1 MSAIGPCVSRLG
13 STALVIVGRDDGDAL
28 VVVAFFGSIGAVP
41 LPESRIVVDMVD
53 HNARSRDILVP
64 TFLLTVLDEI
74 VLIAT
79 AGVGHLVDFAT
90 LGCSLQVLDA
100 AGKSFREVNGVNPS
114 ADHLLISGV
123 ASRTIFVAIVAARA
137 HEVPGTHAIP
147 GVAGARVA
155 AGVIHVG
162 ITQAVGELVA
172 DGADAHIAVGTA
184 QLVGAGVDADIL
196 VAILH
201 RRSELPLVGPYGIG
215 AATGSLAT
223 AGIDDIDFLDK
234 AVAIPVVWREIEA
247 IGISLVAG
255 IKYHTAGVLVVAT
268 DIAAIRNLRA
278 EGIGTYHVEGD
289 VEHTTALGA
298 EVVCHTAYKLTFF
311 ETFFIGHAVVVSLG
325 IVHRESDV
333 RELGEDNEAT
343 LLAGEVDT
351 LCHLLSPRLAL
362 LALTAGRLHLAAHD
376 AGVELQLLHVC
387 HTQHI
392 VAFKGVTGAVLG
404 FPVTHKLVATQ
415 LYANSLAIGGLE
427 DAPHAWVG
435 GDGMDCYCSC
445 QQQQCSKESFHH
457 DLNYFI

>member
-1 MSAIGPCVSRLG
+1 
-13 STALVIVGRDDGDAL
+13 
-28 VVVAFFGSIGAVP
+28 
-41 LPESRIVVDMVD
+41 MVD
-53 HNARSRDILVP
+53 QYARSRDILVP

-74 VLIAT
+74 VLIAA
-79 AGVGHLVDFAT
+79 AGVGHFVDFAT
-90 LGCSLQVLDA
+90 LGSGLQILDA
-100 AGKSFREVNGVNPS
+100 AGKSFREVNGLDPS
-114 ADHLLISGV
+114 ADHLLVSGV
-123 ASRTIFVAIVAARA
+123 AGRTILVAIVAARA
-137 HEVPGTHAIP
+137 HEVPGAHAIP
-147 GVAGARVA
+147 GVAGTRVA
-155 AGVIHVG
+155 ADVIHVG

-172 DGADAHIAVGTA
+172 DGADAHIAAGTA

-201 RRSELPLVGPYGIG
+201 GRSELPLVGPYGIFT
-215 AATGSLAT
+215 AISSLAT

-234 AVAIPVVWREIEA
+234 AVAVPVIGREVVA

-255 IKYHTAGVLVVAT
+255 INDHTAGIFIVAVFI
-268 DIAAIRNLRA
+268 IATIRNLRA

-289 VEHTTALGA
+289 VEHATALGA
-298 EVVCHTAYKLTFF
+298 EVVSHTADKLTFF
-311 ETFFIGHAVVVSLG
+311 ETFLIGHAVVVSLG
-325 IVHRESDV
+325 VVHRESDV

-362 LALTAGRLHLAAHD
+362 LALTAGRLHLAAHVG
-376 AGVELQLLHVC
+376 GVELQLLHVC

-392 VAFKGVTGAVLG
+392 VALKGVTGAVLG
-404 FPVTHKLVATQ
+404 FPVTHKLIATQ

-435 GDGMDCYCSC
+435 GDGMDCYCSY